1 MTSKI
6 DKLSYFQ
13 IKGALDDK
21 EEKRLIINC
30 SNCSNLEEGRNFT
43 SECIYCVLKILFLN
57 KSSID
62 KTTTV
67 KRRENLI
74 EYNQLSSIL
83 GFFNKISSI
92 KKIWKKIDNIGK
104 IKCKYQ
110 EFNCRIGTLNNFPF
124 STETSP
130 IYEPISVLS
139 YLLDKIK
146 ELKGTEVIN
155 FDCQKCTKKVLT
167 LLENILDLFNK
178 LDIIQ
183 KFKKFSTKDSSA
195 DCIINFYNHTVF
207 ETPLTSIT
215 NKFTK
220 NSIITSRSD
229 LVETYK
235 IGKNKIF
242 QILIFDVINEYEKQ
256 YVVKYSLQSSGEE
269 NFFKNIVKDTK
280 NNLKLLDSDKIIP
293 LEEIISLYQMNA
305 KRYLASKYKLSENEI
320 ESISF
325 VSALYKIKIEKIFPL
340 LVDDHIEEIFL
351 DSPKEKVYIN
361 HQKFGR
367 CRTDI
372 KLDLTDIERLKTFL
386 RLYSGR
392 RLDFSNPSIK
402 IVIKNKYFYCRFA
415 IDVGPVQLYNF
426 ALDIRKLNKNIYT
439 IQDLLKNGTL
449 NPTISAF
456 LYFLILRRVNI
467 TVTGE
472 TDTGKTTLINTLDL
486 LTPKEFRK
494 IYVENI
500 IESLNQSQFQRH
512 QLKYQVDSLEEQ
524 STRQT
529 SKQNQIKNLL
539 HRTPDI
545 IYLGEIL
552 TKEEAEALFHCL
564 AAGLKGFQTI
574 HSNNIDSF
582 LNRIIH
588 HFKIHVSCLSDLGL
602 IILMKKNRQR
612 RIIASIVEMKN
623 NIVEANEF
631 YTILFNFEPHLKNW
645 SVFNSLY
652 ASNLVEQIRKHEDLS
667 QDKFQTL
674 FELYQDVFKTLHQI
688 DKLDLHKLIKLFD
701 QLSFYSLTNVE
712 TLCVFWEN
720 WKNSCSLN
728 S

>member
-13 IKGALDDK
+13 VKHALDDK
-21 EEKRLIINC
+21 EEKTLIINC
-30 SNCSNLEEGRNFT
+30 SICSNLEEGRNFT
-43 SECIYCVLKILFLN
+43 SECIYCILKNLYLN
-57 KSSID
+57 KNSID
-62 KTTTV
+62 KTTSV
-67 KRRENLI
+67 KKCENLI
-74 EYNQLSSIL
+74 KYNQISSIL

-92 KKIWKKIDNIGK
+92 RKIWKKIENIGK
-104 IKCKYQ
+104 IKCRYQ
-110 EFNCRIGTLNNFPF
+110 EFDCRIGTLYNSSF
-124 STETSP
+124 STDTTP
-130 IYEPISVLS
+130 NFEPISILN
-139 YLLDKIK
+139 YILDKIN
-146 ELKGTEVIN
+146 ELKETEVIN
-155 FDCQKCTKKVLT
+155 FDCQKCIKKVLT
-167 LLENILDLFNK
+167 LLENILDVLNK
-178 LDIIQ
+178 LDIIH
-183 KFKKFSTKDSSA
+183 KYKKFSTKNSSA
-195 DCIINFYNHTVF
+195 DSIIDFYNHIVF
-207 ETPLTSIT
+207 EIASTSIT
-215 NKFTK
+215 KKFTE
-220 NSIITSRSD
+220 NSFITSGSD
-229 LVETYK
+229 LIETYG

-242 QILIFDVINEYEKQ
+242 QILIFDVINEYEKN
-256 YVVKYSLQSSGEE
+256 YIVKFSLQSSGEE
-269 NFFKNIVKDTK
+269 DFFKKIVKDAK

-293 LEEIISLYQMNA
+293 LEELISRYRMNA
-305 KRYLASKYKLSENEI
+305 KYYLASKYKLSESEM

-325 VSALYKIKIEKIFPL
+325 ISALHKLKIEKIFPL
-340 LVDDHIEEIFL
+340 LIDDQIEEIFL

-372 KLDLTDIERLKTFL
+372 KLDIKDIERLKTFL

-402 IVIKNKYFYCRFA
+402 VVIKNKYFYCRFA
-415 IDVGPVQLYNF
+415 IDVGPVQLHNF

-472 TDTGKTTLINTLDL
+472 TDTGKTTLINALDL

-500 IESLNQSQFQRH
+500 IESLNQSPYQKH

-524 STRQT
+524 SARQT

-588 HFKIHVSCLSDLGL
+588 HFKIHISCLSDLGL
-602 IILMKKNRQR
+602 LILMKKNRQR
-612 RIIASIVEMKN
+612 RMIASIVEMRN
-623 NIVEANEF
+623 NIVEANKI
-631 YTILFNFEPHLKNW
+631 YNTLFKFEPDLKNW
-645 SVFNSLY
+645 SVFKSLY
-652 ASNLVEQIRKHEDLS
+652 ESNLVEKIRKYEDFS

-674 FELYQDVFKTLHQI
+674 FELYQDVFKTLQHI
-688 DKLDLHKLIKLFD
+688 EKLDIYKLIELFD

>member
-6 DKLSYFQ
+6 DKLSHFHV
-13 IKGALDDK
+13 KDALDDK
-21 EEKRLIINC
+21 EDKTLIINC
-30 SNCSNLEEGRNFT
+30 FDCSNLDEGRNFT
-43 SECIYCVLKILFLN
+43 SECIYCALKNLYLN
-57 KSSID
+57 KNNID
-62 KTTTV
+62 KTTSV

-74 EYNQLSSIL
+74 EYSQISSIL
-83 GFFNKISSI
+83 DFFNKISSL
-92 KKIWKKIDNIGK
+92 KKIWKKIDNIGN
-104 IKCKYQ
+104 IKCKFQ
-110 EFNCRIGTLNNFPF
+110 EFNCRIRTLHNFPF
-124 STETSP
+124 STDTNP
-130 IYEPISVLS
+130 IYEPISIFN
-139 YLLDKIK
+139 YILDKIN
-146 ELKGTEVIN
+146 EIKGTEVIN
-155 FDCQKCTKKVLT
+155 FDCQKCIKKVLT
-167 LLENILDLFNK
+167 ILENILDVFNK
-178 LDIIQ
+178 LDIIH
-183 KFKKFSTKDSSA
+183 KYKKFSIKNNSD
-195 DCIINFYNHTVF
+195 DCIIDFYNYIVF
-207 ETPLTSIT
+207 ETPIASI
-215 NKFTK
+215 NNNFPK
-220 NSIITSRSD
+220 NSFITSCSD
-229 LVETYK
+229 LIETYG

-242 QILIFDVINEYEKQ
+242 QILIFDVINEYEKN
-256 YVVKYSLQSSGEE
+256 YVVKFSFQSSGEE
-269 NFFKNIVKDTK
+269 DFFKKTVEDAK

-293 LEEIISLYQMNA
+293 LEELISLYQMYA
-305 KRYLASKYKLSENEI
+305 KRYLTSKYKLSEHEI

-325 VSALYKIKIEKIFPL
+325 VSALHKLKIEKIFPL
-340 LVDDHIEEIFL
+340 LIDDQIEEIFL

-372 KLDLTDIERLKTFL
+372 KLDIKDIERLKTFL

-402 IVIKNKYFYCRFA
+402 VVIKNKYFYCRFA
-415 IDVGPVQLYNF
+415 IDVGPIQLYNF

-472 TDTGKTTLINTLDL
+472 TDTGKTTLINALDL

-500 IESLNQSQFQRH
+500 IESLNQSQYQKH
-512 QLKYQVDSLEEQ
+512 QLKYRVDSLEDQ
-524 STRQT
+524 STHQA

-564 AAGLKGFQTI
+564 AAGLKGFQTM
-574 HSNNIDSF
+574 HSNNVDSF

-588 HFKIHVSCLSDLGL
+588 HFKINISCLSDLGL
-602 IILMKKNRQR
+602 LILMKKNRKR

-623 NIVEANEF
+623 NIVEANKI
-631 YTILFNFEPHLKNW
+631 YNTLFEFEPHLKNW
-645 SVFNSLY
+645 SSLKSLY
-652 ASNLVEQIRKHEDLS
+652 VSNLVEQIRKNEDIS

-674 FELYQDVFKTLHQI
+674 LELYRDVFKTLQQI
-688 DKLDLHKLIKLFD
+688 EKLDIYKLIELFD
-701 QLSFYSLTNVE
+701 QLSFYSLTNVKA
-712 TLCVFWEN
+712 LCVFWKN

>member
-6 DKLSYFQ
+6 DKLSHFQ
-13 IKGALDDK
+13 VKDALDDK
-21 EEKRLIINC
+21 KEKILIINC

-43 SECIYCVLKILFLN
+43 SECIYCVLKNLYLN
-57 KSSID
+57 KNSID
-62 KTTTV
+62 KTTSV
-67 KRRENLI
+67 KKHENLI
-74 EYNQLSSIL
+74 KYNQLSPIL

-92 KKIWKKIDNIGK
+92 KKIWKKIDNIRK

-110 EFNCRIGTLNNFPF
+110 EFNCRIGTLYNFPF
-124 STETSP
+124 STDTSP
-130 IYEPISVLS
+130 IYEPISIFNS
-139 YLLDKIK
+139 ILDKIN
-146 ELKGTEVIN
+146 ELKVTEVIN
-155 FDCQKCTKKVLT
+155 FDCQKCIKKVLT
-167 LLENILDLFNK
+167 LLENILDVLNK

-183 KFKKFSTKDSSA
+183 KYKQFSTENNSV
-195 DCIINFYNHTVF
+195 INFYNLTIF
-207 ETPLTSIT
+207 ETPIASIT

-220 NSIITSRSD
+220 NSFITSGSD
-229 LVETYK
+229 LIETYS
-235 IGKNKIF
+235 IEKNDIF
-242 QILIFDVINEYEKQ
+242 QILIFDVINEYEKH
-256 YVVKYSLQSSGEE
+256 YVVKFSFQSIGEE
-269 NFFKNIVKDTK
+269 DFFKKIVKDAK

-293 LEEIISLYQMNA
+293 LEELISLYQMNA
-305 KRYLASKYKLSENEI
+305 KHYLASKYKLSKNEI

-325 VSALYKIKIEKIFPL
+325 VSALHKLKIEKIFPL
-340 LVDDHIEEIFL
+340 LIDDQIEEIFL

-367 CRTDI
+367 CRTEI
-372 KLDLTDIERLKTFL
+372 KLDIKDIERLKTLL

-472 TDTGKTTLINTLDL
+472 TDTGKTTLINALDL

-500 IESLNQSQFQRH
+500 IESLNQSQYQRH

-524 STRQT
+524 STHQT

-588 HFKIHVSCLSDLGL
+588 HFKIHISCLSDLGL
-602 IILMKKNRQR
+602 LILMKKNRQR

-623 NIVEANEF
+623 NIVETNKI
-631 YTILFNFEPHLKNW
+631 YNTLFKFDPHLKNW
-645 SVFNSLY
+645 SAFKSLY
-652 ASNLVEQIRKHEDLS
+652 VSNLVEQIRKSEDIS

-674 FELYQDVFKTLHQI
+674 FELYQDVFKTLQQI
-688 DKLDLHKLIKLFD
+688 DKLDIYKLIELFD
-701 QLSFYSLTNVE
+701 QLSFYSLTNVK

>member
-6 DKLSYFQ
+6 DKLSHFQ
-13 IKGALDDK
+13 VKDALDDK
-21 EEKRLIINC
+21 KEKILIINC

-43 SECIYCVLKILFLN
+43 SECIYCVLKNLYLN
-57 KSSID
+57 KNSID
-62 KTTTV
+62 KTTSV
-67 KRRENLI
+67 KKHENLI
-74 EYNQLSSIL
+74 KYNQLSPIL

-92 KKIWKKIDNIGK
+92 KKIWKKIDNIRK

-110 EFNCRIGTLNNFPF
+110 EFNCRIGTLYNFPF
-124 STETSP
+124 STDTSP
-130 IYEPISVLS
+130 IYEPISIFNS
-139 YLLDKIK
+139 ILDKIN
-146 ELKGTEVIN
+146 ELKVTEVIN
-155 FDCQKCTKKVLT
+155 FDCQKCIKKVLT
-167 LLENILDLFNK
+167 LLENILDVLNK

-183 KFKKFSTKDSSA
+183 KYKQFSTENNSV
-195 DCIINFYNHTVF
+195 INFYNLTIF
-207 ETPLTSIT
+207 ETPIASIT

-220 NSIITSRSD
+220 NSFITSGSD
-229 LVETYK
+229 LIETYS
-235 IGKNKIF
+235 IEKNDIF
-242 QILIFDVINEYEKQ
+242 QILIFDVINEYEKH
-256 YVVKYSLQSSGEE
+256 YVVKFSFQSIGEE
-269 NFFKNIVKDTK
+269 DFFKKIVKDAK

-293 LEEIISLYQMNA
+293 LEELISLYQMNA
-305 KRYLASKYKLSENEI
+305 KHYLASKYKLSENEI

-325 VSALYKIKIEKIFPL
+325 VSALHKLKIEKIFPL
-340 LVDDHIEEIFL
+340 LIDDQIEEIFL

-372 KLDLTDIERLKTFL
+372 KLDLNDIERLKTFL

-472 TDTGKTTLINTLDL
+472 TDTGKTTLINALDL

-500 IESLNQSQFQRH
+500 IESLNQSQYQRH

-524 STRQT
+524 STHQT

-588 HFKIHVSCLSDLGL
+588 HFKIHISCLSDLGL
-602 IILMKKNRQR
+602 LILMKKNRQR

-623 NIVEANEF
+623 NIVETNKI
-631 YTILFNFEPHLKNW
+631 YNTLFKFDPHLKNW
-645 SVFNSLY
+645 SAFKSLY
-652 ASNLVEQIRKHEDLS
+652 VSNLVEQIRKSEDIS

-674 FELYQDVFKTLHQI
+674 FELYQDVFKTLQQI
-688 DKLDLHKLIKLFD
+688 DKLDIYKLIELFD
-701 QLSFYSLTNVE
+701 QLSFYSLTNVK

>member
-13 IKGALDDK
+13 VNDALDDK
-21 EEKRLIINC
+21 KEKILIINC
-30 SNCSNLEEGRNFT
+30 SICSSLEDGRNF
-43 SECIYCVLKILFLN
+43 SRECIYCVLKNLYLN
-57 KSSID
+57 KNRID
-62 KTTTV
+62 KTTSV
-67 KRRENLI
+67 KGHDHQI
-74 EYNQLSSIL
+74 EYDQFSSIL
-83 GFFNKISSI
+83 DFFNKINSI

-104 IKCKYQ
+104 VKCKYQ
-110 EFNCRIGTLNNFPF
+110 EFNCRIGSLYNFPF
-124 STETSP
+124 STDNSP
-130 IYEPISVLS
+130 IYEPILIFNSI
-139 YLLDKIK
+139 LDKMN
-146 ELKGTEVIN
+146 ELKGIEVISY
-155 FDCQKCTKKVLT
+155 DCQKCIRKVLS
-167 LLENILDLFNK
+167 LLESILDVFNK

-183 KFKKFSTKDSSA
+183 KYKKFSTKNNGTN
-195 DCIINFYNHTVF
+195 CIIDFYNHIVF
-207 ETPLTSIT
+207 GTPIASIT
-215 NKFTK
+215 KNFTN
-220 NSIITSRSD
+220 NSFIKSRSD
-229 LVETYK
+229 LIETYS
-235 IGKNKIF
+235 IEKNEIF
-242 QILIFDVINEYEKQ
+242 QILIFDVINEYEKH
-256 YVVKYSLQSSGEE
+256 YVVKFSFQSSGEE
-269 NFFKNIVKDTK
+269 DFFKKIVRDAKS
-280 NNLKLLDSDKIIP
+280 NLKLLDSDKIIS
-293 LEEIISLYQMNA
+293 LEELISFYQINA
-305 KRYLASKYKLSENEI
+305 KHYLAPKYKLSKNEI

-325 VSALYKIKIEKIFPL
+325 VSALHKLKIEKIFPL
-340 LVDDHIEEIFL
+340 LIDDQIEEIFL
-351 DSPKEKVYIN
+351 DSPTDKIYIN
-361 HQKFGR
+361 HQKYGR

-372 KLDLTDIERLKTFL
+372 KLDIKDIERLKTFL

-415 IDVGPVQLYNF
+415 IDVGPVQLYDF

-456 LYFLILRRVNI
+456 LYFLLLRRVNI

-472 TDTGKTTLINTLDL
+472 TDTGKTTLINALDL

-500 IESLNQSQFQRH
+500 IESLNQSMYQKH

-588 HFKIHVSCLSDLGL
+588 HFKIDISCLSDLGL
-602 IILMKKNRQR
+602 LILMKKNRKR

-623 NIVEANEF
+623 KIDKANKI
-631 YTILFNFEPHLKNW
+631 YNTLFKFDPHLKNW
-645 SVFNSLY
+645 SAFKSLY
-652 ASNLVEQIRKHEDLS
+652 ASNLVEQIRKYEDLS

-674 FELYQDVFKTLHQI
+674 FELYQDVFKTLYQI
-688 DKLDLHKLIKLFD
+688 NKLDNYKLVELFD
-701 QLSFYSLTNVE
+701 RLSFYSLTNVK

>member
-1 MTSKI
+1 MTLKR
-6 DKLSYFQ
+6 DKLNHLQ
-13 IKGALDDK
+13 IKDALDGKK
-21 EEKRLIINC
+21 EKKLIVNC
-30 SNCSNLEEGRNFT
+30 SNCSYLEESRNFT
-43 SECIYCVLKILFLN
+43 SECIYCVLKILYLN
-57 KSSID
+57 KNSID
-62 KTTTV
+62 KTTSV
-67 KRRENLI
+67 IRRENLI
-74 EYNQLSSIL
+74 EYNQFSSIL
-83 GFFNKISSI
+83 DFFNKISSI
-92 KKIWKKIDNIGK
+92 KRIWKKIDNIGK

-110 EFNCRIGTLNNFPF
+110 EFNCSIGSLYNFPF
-124 STETSP
+124 STETRP
-130 IYEPISVLS
+130 IYEPVSVLS
-139 YLLDKIK
+139 YLLDKINK
-146 ELKGTEVIN
+146 LKRTEVIN
-155 FDCQKCTKKVLT
+155 FDCQKCIRDVLI
-167 LLENILDLFNK
+167 LLENILDIFNK
-178 LDIIQ
+178 LDIIH
-183 KFKKFSTKDSSA
+183 KFKKFSTEDSSA
-195 DCIINFYNHTVF
+195 DCTINFYNQIVF

-220 NSIITSRSD
+220 NFSITSGSD
-229 LVETYK
+229 LIETYK
-235 IGKNKIF
+235 IGENRIF
-242 QILIFDVINEYEKQ
+242 QILIFDVINEYEKH
-256 YVVKYSLQSSGEE
+256 YVVKFSLQSSGEE

-293 LEEIISLYQMNA
+293 LEEIISLYQKNA
-305 KRYLASKYKLSENEI
+305 KHYLNSKYKLSENEI
-320 ESISF
+320 DSISF
-325 VSALYKIKIEKIFPL
+325 VSALHKLKLEKIFPL
-340 LVDDHIEEIFL
+340 LIDDHIEEIFL
-351 DSPKEKVYIN
+351 DSPKEKIYIN

-372 KLDLTDIERLKTFL
+372 KLDNNDIERLKTFL

-456 LYFLILRRVNI
+456 LYFLLLRRVNI

-472 TDTGKTTLINTLDL
+472 TDTGKTTLINALDL

-500 IESLNQSQFQRH
+500 IESLNQTQFQRH

-524 STRQT
+524 SIRQT

-574 HSNNIDSF
+574 HSNTIDSF

-602 IILMKKNRQR
+602 LILMKKNRQR

-623 NIVEANEF
+623 KIVKTNEF
-631 YTILFNFEPHLKNW
+631 YTTLFKFEPHLKNW
-645 SVFNSLY
+645 SVLKSLY
-652 ASNLVEQIRKHEDLS
+652 SSNLIEQIRKHEELS
-667 QDKFQTL
+667 QDKFQIL
-674 FELYQDVFKTLHQI
+674 FELYHDVFKTLLQI
-688 DKLDLHKLIKLFD
+688 DKLDLYKLIKLFD
-701 QLSFYSLTNVE
+701 QLSYYSLTNVE

-728 S
+728 L

>member
-6 DKLSYFQ
+6 DKLSHFQ
-13 IKGALDDK
+13 VKDALDNK
-21 EEKRLIINC
+21 EEKILIINC
-30 SNCSNLEEGRNFT
+30 SVCSNLEEGKNFT
-43 SECIYCVLKILFLN
+43 SECIYCVLKNLYLN
-57 KSSID
+57 KNNID
-62 KTTTV
+62 KTTSV

-74 EYNQLSSIL
+74 DYNKLLPIL
-83 GFFNKISSI
+83 GFFNKIGSI
-92 KKIWKKIDNIGK
+92 KKIWKKIDTIGR

-110 EFNCRIGTLNNFPF
+110 EFNCRIGTLYLF
-124 STETSP
+124 STDTSP
-130 IYEPISVLS
+130 IYEPISIFTS
-139 YLLDKIK
+139 ILDKIN
-146 ELKGTEVIN
+146 ELKGIEVIN
-155 FDCQKCTKKVLT
+155 FDCQKCIRNVLT
-167 LLENILDLFNK
+167 LLENILDILNK

-183 KFKKFSTKDSSA
+183 KYKQFSTKNNRA
-195 DCIINFYNHTVF
+195 DCIIDFYNYTIF
-207 ETPLTSIT
+207 ETPIASIIT
-215 NKFTK
+215 KFTK
-220 NSIITSRSD
+220 DPFITSESD
-229 LVETYK
+229 IIETYS
-235 IGKNKIF
+235 IEKNEIF
-242 QILIFDVINEYEKQ
+242 QILIFNIINEYEKH
-256 YVVKYSLQSSGEE
+256 YVVKFSFQSSGEE
-269 NFFKNIVKDTK
+269 DLFKKIVKDAK
-280 NNLKLLDSDKIIP
+280 NNLKLLDSDNIIP
-293 LEEIISLYQMNA
+293 IEELISLYQMNA
-305 KRYLASKYKLSENEI
+305 KRYLISKYKLSENEI

-325 VSALYKIKIEKIFPL
+325 VSALHKLKIEKIFPL
-340 LVDDHIEEIFL
+340 LIDDQIEEIFL

-500 IESLNQSQFQRH
+500 IESLNQSPFQRH
-512 QLKYQVDSLEEQ
+512 QLKYQVDSFEEQ

-588 HFKIHVSCLSDLGL
+588 HFKIHFSCLSDLGL

-612 RIIASIVEMKN
+612 RIIASIVEMKKD
-623 NIVEANEF
+623 IVEANEF
-631 YTILFNFEPHLKNW
+631 YTTLFNFEPHLKNW
-645 SVFNSLY
+645 SVFDSLY
-652 ASNLVEQIRKHEDLS
+652 ASNLVEQIRKSEDLS
-667 QDKFQTL
+667 QDKFQAL
-674 FELYQDVFKTLHQI
+674 FELYQDVFKTLSQI
-688 DKLDLHKLIKLFD
+688 DKLEIHKLIKLFD

-728 S
+728 L

>member
-6 DKLSYFQ
+6 DKLSHFQ
-13 IKGALDDK
+13 VKDVLDDK
-21 EEKRLIINC
+21 EEKILIINC
-30 SNCSNLEEGRNFT
+30 SICSNLEEGRNFT
-43 SECIYCVLKILFLN
+43 SECIYCVLKNLYLN
-57 KSSID
+57 KNNID
-62 KTTTV
+62 KTTSV

-92 KKIWKKIDNIGK
+92 KKIWKKIDNIRK

-110 EFNCRIGTLNNFPF
+110 EFNCRIGTLYNFPF
-124 STETSP
+124 STDTSP
-130 IYEPISVLS
+130 ICEPISIFNS
-139 YLLDKIK
+139 ILDIIN
-146 ELKGTEVIN
+146 ELKVTEVIN
-155 FDCQKCTKKVLT
+155 FDCQKCIKKVLT
-167 LLENILDLFNK
+167 LLENILDVLNK

-183 KFKKFSTKDSSA
+183 KYKQFSTKNNSV
-195 DCIINFYNHTVF
+195 INFYNHTVF
-207 ETPLTSIT
+207 ETPIASIT

-220 NSIITSRSD
+220 NSFIPSGSD
-229 LVETYK
+229 LIETYS
-235 IGKNKIF
+235 IEKNDIF
-242 QILIFDVINEYEKQ
+242 QILIFDVINEYEKH
-256 YVVKYSLQSSGEE
+256 YVVKFSFQSFGEE
-269 NFFKNIVKDTK
+269 DFFKKIVKDAK

-293 LEEIISLYQMNA
+293 LEELISLYRMNA

-325 VSALYKIKIEKIFPL
+325 VSALHKLKIEKIFPL
-340 LVDDHIEEIFL
+340 LIDDQIEEIFL

-372 KLDLTDIERLKTFL
+372 KLDIKDIERLKTFL

-392 RLDFSNPSIK
+392 RLDFSNPSIQ

-449 NPTISAF
+449 NHTISAF

-467 TVTGE
+467 TITGE
-472 TDTGKTTLINTLDL
+472 TDTGKTTLINALDL
-486 LTPKEFRK
+486 LAPKEFRK
-494 IYVENI
+494 IYVENV
-500 IESLNQSQFQRH
+500 IESLNQSEYQRH
-512 QLKYQVDSLEEQ
+512 QLKYQVDSLEDQ
-524 STRQT
+524 LTNQA
-529 SKQNQIKNLL
+529 SKQNQIKYLL

-602 IILMKKNRQR
+602 LILMKKNRQR
-612 RIIASIVEMKN
+612 RMITSIVEMKKKK
-623 NIVEANEF
+623 VEANKI
-631 YTILFNFEPHLKNW
+631 YNTLFKFEPNLKDW
-645 SVFNSLY
+645 SASKTLY
-652 ASNLVEQIRKHEDLS
+652 ESNLVKQIRKYEDIS
-667 QDKFQTL
+667 QDKFHFL
-674 FELYQDVFKTLHQI
+674 FELYQDVFKTLRQI
-688 DKLDLHKLIKLFD
+688 EKLEIFNLIELFD
-701 QLSFYSLTNVE
+701 RLSFYSLTNVE
-712 TLCVFWEN
+712 MLPVFWEN

>member
-6 DKLSYFQ
+6 DKLSHFQ
-13 IKGALDDK
+13 VKDALDDK
-21 EEKRLIINC
+21 EDKTLIINC
-30 SNCSNLEEGRNFT
+30 SICSNLEVGRNFT
-43 SECIYCVLKILFLN
+43 SECIYCVLKNLHLN
-57 KSSID
+57 KNFID
-62 KTTTV
+62 QTTSV

-74 EYNQLSSIL
+74 KYNQLLSIL

-92 KKIWKKIDNIGK
+92 KKIWKKIDNIRK

-110 EFNCRIGTLNNFPF
+110 EFNCRIGTLYNFPF
-124 STETSP
+124 STDSSP
-130 IYEPISVLS
+130 IYEPISIFNS
-139 YLLDKIK
+139 IHDKIN
-146 ELKGTEVIN
+146 ELKVTEVIN
-155 FDCQKCTKKVLT
+155 FDCQKCIKKVLS
-167 LLENILDLFNK
+167 LLENILDVLNK

-183 KFKKFSTKDSSA
+183 KYKQFSTKNNSV
-195 DCIINFYNHTVF
+195 INFYNHIIF
-207 ETPLTSIT
+207 ETPITSIT
-215 NKFTK
+215 NEFTN
-220 NSIITSRSD
+220 NSFITSGSD
-229 LVETYK
+229 LIETYS
-235 IGKNKIF
+235 IEKNEIF
-242 QILIFDVINEYEKQ
+242 QILIFDVINEYEKH
-256 YVVKYSLQSSGEE
+256 YVVKFSFQSSGEE
-269 NFFKNIVKDTK
+269 DFFKKIVKDAK

-293 LEEIISLYQMNA
+293 LEELISLYRMNA

-325 VSALYKIKIEKIFPL
+325 VSALHKLKIEKIFPL
-340 LVDDHIEEIFL
+340 LIDDQIEEIFL
-351 DSPKEKVYIN
+351 DSPKEKIYIN

-372 KLDLTDIERLKTFL
+372 KLDIKDIERLKTFL

-472 TDTGKTTLINTLDL
+472 TDTGKTTLINALDL

-500 IESLNQSQFQRH
+500 IESLNQSQYQRH

-524 STRQT
+524 ATHQT
-529 SKQNQIKNLL
+529 SKQKQIKNLL

-588 HFKIHVSCLSDLGL
+588 HFKIHISCLSDLGL
-602 IILMKKNRQR
+602 LILMKKNRQG

-623 NIVEANEF
+623 NIVETNKI
-631 YTILFNFEPHLKNW
+631 YNTLFKFDPHLKNW
-645 SVFNSLY
+645 SAFKSLY
-652 ASNLVEQIRKHEDLS
+652 VSNLVEQIRKSEDIS
-667 QDKFQTL
+667 QDKFQSL
-674 FELYQDVFKTLHQI
+674 FELYQDVFKTLQQI
-688 DKLDLHKLIKLFD
+688 DKLNIYKLIELFD
-701 QLSFYSLTNVE
+701 QLSFYSLTNVK

>member
-1 MTSKI
+1 MTLKR
-6 DKLSYFQ
+6 DKLNHLQ
-13 IKGALDDK
+13 IKDALDGKK
-21 EEKRLIINC
+21 EKKLIVNC
-30 SNCSNLEEGRNFT
+30 SNCSYLEESRNFT
-43 SECIYCVLKILFLN
+43 SECIYCVLKILYLN
-57 KSSID
+57 KNSID
-62 KTTTV
+62 KTTSV
-67 KRRENLI
+67 IRRENLI
-74 EYNQLSSIL
+74 EYNQFSSIL
-83 GFFNKISSI
+83 DFFNKISSI
-92 KKIWKKIDNIGK
+92 KRIWKKIDNIGK

-110 EFNCRIGTLNNFPF
+110 EFNCSIGSLYNFPF
-124 STETSP
+124 STETRP
-130 IYEPISVLS
+130 IYEPVSVLS
-139 YLLDKIK
+139 YLLDKINK
-146 ELKGTEVIN
+146 LKRTEVIN
-155 FDCQKCTKKVLT
+155 FDCQKCIRDVLI
-167 LLENILDLFNK
+167 LLENILDIFNK
-178 LDIIQ
+178 LDIIH
-183 KFKKFSTKDSSA
+183 KFKKFSTEDSSA
-195 DCIINFYNHTVF
+195 DCTINFYNQIVF

-220 NSIITSRSD
+220 NFSITSGSD
-229 LVETYK
+229 LIETYK
-235 IGKNKIF
+235 IGENRIF
-242 QILIFDVINEYEKQ
+242 QILIFDVINEYEKH
-256 YVVKYSLQSSGEE
+256 YVVKFSLQSSGEE

-293 LEEIISLYQMNA
+293 LEEIISLYQKNA
-305 KRYLASKYKLSENEI
+305 KHYLNSKYKLSENEI
-320 ESISF
+320 DSISF
-325 VSALYKIKIEKIFPL
+325 VSALHKLKLEKIFPL
-340 LVDDHIEEIFL
+340 LIDDHIEEIFL
-351 DSPKEKVYIN
+351 DSPKEKIYIN

-372 KLDLTDIERLKTFL
+372 KLDNNDIERLKTFL

-456 LYFLILRRVNI
+456 LYFLLLRRVNI

-472 TDTGKTTLINTLDL
+472 TDTGKTTLINALDL

-500 IESLNQSQFQRH
+500 IESLNQTQFQRH

-524 STRQT
+524 SIRQT

-574 HSNNIDSF
+574 HSNTIDSF

-602 IILMKKNRQR
+602 LILMKKNRQR

-623 NIVEANEF
+623 KIVKTNEF
-631 YTILFNFEPHLKNW
+631 YTTLFKFEPHLKNW
-645 SVFNSLY
+645 SVLKSLY
-652 ASNLVEQIRKHEDLS
+652 SSNLIEQIRKHEELS
-667 QDKFQTL
+667 QDKFQIL
-674 FELYQDVFKTLHQI
+674 FELYHDVFKTLLQI
-688 DKLDLHKLIKLFD
+688 DKLELYKLIKLFD
-701 QLSFYSLTNVE
+701 QLSYYSLTNVE

-728 S
+728 L

>member
-6 DKLSYFQ
+6 DKLSHFHV
-13 IKGALDDK
+13 KDALDDK
-21 EEKRLIINC
+21 EEKTLVIDCFI
-30 SNCSNLEEGRNFT
+30 CSNLDEGRNFT
-43 SECIYCVLKILFLN
+43 SECIYCLLKNIYLN
-57 KSSID
+57 KNSLD
-62 KTTTV
+62 KTTSV

-74 EYNQLSSIL
+74 DYSQISSIL
-83 GFFNKISSI
+83 DFFNKISSL

-110 EFNCRIGTLNNFPF
+110 EFNCRIRTLYNFPF
-124 STETSP
+124 STDTSP
-130 IYEPISVLS
+130 IYEPISIFN
-139 YLLDKIK
+139 YILDKIN
-146 ELKGTEVIN
+146 EIKGTEVIN
-155 FDCQKCTKKVLT
+155 FDCQKCIKKVLT
-167 LLENILDLFNK
+167 ILENILDVLNK

-183 KFKKFSTKDSSA
+183 KYKKFSIKNSSD
-195 DCIINFYNHTVF
+195 DCIIDFYNYIVF
-207 ETPLTSIT
+207 DTPIASI
-215 NKFTK
+215 NNNFTK
-220 NSIITSRSD
+220 NSFIKSCSD
-229 LVETYK
+229 LIETYS

-242 QILIFDVINEYEKQ
+242 QILIFDVINEYEKN
-256 YVVKYSLQSSGEE
+256 YVVKFSFQSPGEE
-269 NFFKNIVKDTK
+269 DIFKKTVEDAK

-293 LEEIISLYQMNA
+293 LEELISLYQMYA
-305 KRYLASKYKLSENEI
+305 KRYLTSKYKLSDHEI
-320 ESISF
+320 GSISF
-325 VSALYKIKIEKIFPL
+325 VSALHKLKIEKIFPL
-340 LVDDHIEEIFL
+340 LIDDQIEEIFL

-367 CRTDI
+367 CRTEI
-372 KLDLTDIERLKTFL
+372 KLDIKDIERLKTFL

-392 RLDFSNPSIK
+392 RLDFSNPTIK
-402 IVIKNKYFYCRFA
+402 VVIKNKYFNCRFA
-415 IDVGPVQLYNF
+415 IDVAPIQIYNF

-449 NPTISAF
+449 NPSISAF
-456 LYFLILRRVNI
+456 LYFLILRKVNI

-472 TDTGKTTLINTLDL
+472 TDTGKTTLINALDL

-500 IESLNQSQFQRH
+500 IESLNQSQYQKH
-512 QLKYQVDSLEEQ
+512 QLKYRVDSLEEQ
-524 STRQT
+524 STHQA

-574 HSNNIDSF
+574 HSNNVDSF

-588 HFKIHVSCLSDLGL
+588 HFKINISCLSDLGL
-602 IILMKKNRQR
+602 LILMKKNRKG

-623 NIVEANEF
+623 NIVEANKI
-631 YTILFNFEPHLKNW
+631 YNILFEFEPRLKNW
-645 SVFNSLY
+645 SSFKSLY
-652 ASNLVEQIRKHEDLS
+652 VSNLVTQIRKNEDLS

-674 FELYQDVFKTLHQI
+674 FELYQDVFETLHQI
-688 DKLDLHKLIKLFD
+688 EKLDIYKLIELFD
-701 QLSFYSLTNVE
+701 QLSFYSLTNVKA
-712 TLCVFWEN
+712 LCVFWEN

>member
-6 DKLSYFQ
+6 DKLTHFQ
-13 IKGALDDK
+13 VKNALDDK
-21 EEKRLIINC
+21 EEKTLIINC
-30 SNCSNLEEGRNFT
+30 SVCSNLEEGRNFT
-43 SECIYCVLKILFLN
+43 SECISCLFKNLYLN
-57 KSSID
+57 KNSID
-62 KTTTV
+62 KTTSV

-74 EYNQLSSIL
+74 KYSQLSYIL
-83 GFFNKISSI
+83 SFFTKISFI
-92 KKIWKKIDNIGK
+92 KKNWKKIDNIGK

-110 EFNCRIGTLNNFPF
+110 EFNCRIGTLYNFPF
-124 STETSP
+124 STDTSP
-130 IYEPISVLS
+130 IYEPISLFN
-139 YLLDKIK
+139 YILDKIN
-146 ELKGTEVIN
+146 ELKGPEIIN
-155 FDCQKCTKKVLT
+155 FDCQKCIRKVLT
-167 LLENILDLFNK
+167 LLENILDVLNK

-183 KFKKFSTKDSSA
+183 KYKKFSTKNNSVN
-195 DCIINFYNHTVF
+195 CIIDFYNYIVF
-207 ETPLTSIT
+207 ETPIVSI
-215 NKFTK
+215 NNEFTK
-220 NSIITSRSD
+220 NSFITSGSD
-229 LVETYK
+229 LNETYN

-242 QILIFDVINEYEKQ
+242 QILIFDVINEYEKH
-256 YVVKYSLQSSGEE
+256 YVVKFSFQSSGEE
-269 NFFKNIVKDTK
+269 DFFKKIVKDAK

-293 LEEIISLYQMNA
+293 LEELISLYRMNA

-325 VSALYKIKIEKIFPL
+325 VSALHKLKIEKIFPL
-340 LVDDHIEEIFL
+340 LIDDQIEEIFL
-351 DSPKEKVYIN
+351 DSPKENVYIN

-372 KLDLTDIERLKTFL
+372 KLDIKDIERLKTFL

-402 IVIKNKYFYCRFA
+402 VVIKNKYFYCRFA

-449 NPTISAF
+449 NPTIAAF
-456 LYFLILRRVNI
+456 LYFLILRRINI

-472 TDTGKTTLINTLDL
+472 TDTGKTTLINALDL

-500 IESLNQSQFQRH
+500 IESLNQLQYQKH

-524 STRQT
+524 STHQT

-588 HFKIHVSCLSDLGL
+588 HFKIHISCLSDLGL
-602 IILMKKNRQR
+602 LILMKKNRQR

-623 NIVEANEF
+623 NIVEANKI
-631 YTILFNFEPHLKNW
+631 YNTLFKFEPHLKNW
-645 SVFNSLY
+645 SAFESLY
-652 ASNLVEQIRKHEDLS
+652 LSNLVEQIRKYEDLS

-674 FELYQDVFKTLHQI
+674 FKLYQDVFKTLYQI
-688 DKLDLHKLIKLFD
+688 RNLDIYKLIELFD
-701 QLSFYSLTNVE
+701 QLSFYSLTDVE

>member
-6 DKLSYFQ
+6 ENLTHFQ
-13 IKGALDDK
+13 VKNILDDK
-21 EEKRLIINC
+21 EEKTLIINC
-30 SNCSNLEEGRNFT
+30 SICSNLEEGRNFT
-43 SECIYCVLKILFLN
+43 SECIYCVLNNLYLN
-57 KSSID
+57 KNRID
-62 KTTTV
+62 KTTSV

-74 EYNQLSSIL
+74 EYSQLSYIL
-83 GFFNKISSI
+83 SFFNKISSI
-92 KKIWKKIDNIGK
+92 KKNWKKIDNIGK

-110 EFNCRIGTLNNFPF
+110 EFNCRIRTLYNFPF
-124 STETSP
+124 STDTSP
-130 IYEPISVLS
+130 IYEPISIFN
-139 YLLDKIK
+139 YIIDKIN
-146 ELKGTEVIN
+146 ELKGPEVIN
-155 FDCQKCTKKVLT
+155 FDCQKCIKKVLT
-167 LLENILDLFNK
+167 LLENILDVLDK

-183 KFKKFSTKDSSA
+183 KYKKFSTKNKSA
-195 DCIINFYNHTVF
+195 DCIIDFYNYIVF
-207 ETPLTSIT
+207 ETPIASIN

-220 NSIITSRSD
+220 NSFITSGSD
-229 LVETYK
+229 LNETYS

-242 QILIFDVINEYEKQ
+242 QILIFDVINEYEKH
-256 YVVKYSLQSSGEE
+256 YVVKFSFQSSGEE
-269 NFFKNIVKDTK
+269 DFFKKIVKDAK

-293 LEEIISLYQMNA
+293 LEELISLYRMNA

-325 VSALYKIKIEKIFPL
+325 VSALHKLKIEKIFPL
-340 LVDDHIEEIFL
+340 LIDDQIEEIFL

-372 KLDLTDIERLKTFL
+372 KLDIKDIERLKTFL

-402 IVIKNKYFYCRFA
+402 VVIKNKYFYCRFA

-449 NPTISAF
+449 NPTIAAF

-472 TDTGKTTLINTLDL
+472 TDTGKTTLINALDL

-500 IESLNQSQFQRH
+500 IESLNQSQYQKH

-524 STRQT
+524 STHQT

-588 HFKIHVSCLSDLGL
+588 HFKIHISCLSDLGL

-623 NIVEANEF
+623 NIVEANKI
-631 YTILFNFEPHLKNW
+631 YNTLFKFEPHLKNW
-645 SVFNSLY
+645 SAFESLY
-652 ASNLVEQIRKHEDLS
+652 LSNLVEQIRKYENLS

-688 DKLDLHKLIKLFD
+688 NKVDIYKLIELFD
-701 QLSFYSLTNVE
+701 QLSFYSLTDVE

>member
-1 MTSKI
+1 MTLKR
-6 DKLSYFQ
+6 DKLNHLQ
-13 IKGALDDK
+13 IKDALDGKK
-21 EEKRLIINC
+21 EKKLIVNC
-30 SNCSNLEEGRNFT
+30 SNCSYLEESRNFT
-43 SECIYCVLKILFLN
+43 SECIYCVLKILYLN
-57 KSSID
+57 KNSID
-62 KTTTV
+62 KTTSV
-67 KRRENLI
+67 IRRENLI
-74 EYNQLSSIL
+74 EYNQFSSIL
-83 GFFNKISSI
+83 DFFNKISSI
-92 KKIWKKIDNIGK
+92 KRIWKKIDNIGK

-110 EFNCRIGTLNNFPF
+110 EFNCSIGSLYNFPF
-124 STETSP
+124 STETRP
-130 IYEPISVLS
+130 IYEPVSVLS
-139 YLLDKIK
+139 YLLDKINK
-146 ELKGTEVIN
+146 LKRTEVIN
-155 FDCQKCTKKVLT
+155 FDCQKCIRDVLI
-167 LLENILDLFNK
+167 LLENILDIFNK
-178 LDIIQ
+178 LDIIH
-183 KFKKFSTKDSSA
+183 KFKKFSTEDSSA
-195 DCIINFYNHTVF
+195 DCTINFYNQIVF

-220 NSIITSRSD
+220 NFSITSGSD
-229 LVETYK
+229 LIETYK
-235 IGKNKIF
+235 IGENRIF
-242 QILIFDVINEYEKQ
+242 QILIFDVINEYEKH
-256 YVVKYSLQSSGEE
+256 YVVKFSLQSSGEE

-293 LEEIISLYQMNA
+293 LEEIISLYQKNA
-305 KRYLASKYKLSENEI
+305 KHYLNSKYKLSENEI
-320 ESISF
+320 DSISF
-325 VSALYKIKIEKIFPL
+325 VSALHKLKLEKIFPL
-340 LVDDHIEEIFL
+340 LIDDHIEEIFL
-351 DSPKEKVYIN
+351 DSPKEKIYIN

-372 KLDLTDIERLKTFL
+372 KLDNNDIERLKTFL

-456 LYFLILRRVNI
+456 LYFLLLRRVNI

-472 TDTGKTTLINTLDL
+472 TDTGKTTLINALDL

-500 IESLNQSQFQRH
+500 IESLNQTQFQRH

-524 STRQT
+524 SIRQT

-574 HSNNIDSF
+574 HSNTIDSF

-602 IILMKKNRQR
+602 LILMKKNRQR

-623 NIVEANEF
+623 KIVKTNEF
-631 YTILFNFEPHLKNW
+631 YTTLFKFEPHLKNW
-645 SVFNSLY
+645 SVLKSLY
-652 ASNLVEQIRKHEDLS
+652 ASNLIEQIRKNEELS
-667 QDKFQTL
+667 QDKFQIL
-674 FELYQDVFKTLHQI
+674 FELYHDVFKTLLQI
-688 DKLDLHKLIKLFD
+688 DKLELYKLIKLFD
-701 QLSFYSLTNVE
+701 QLSYYSLTNVE

-728 S
+728 L

>member
-6 DKLSYFQ
+6 DKLSHFQ
-13 IKGALDDK
+13 VKDALDNK
-21 EEKRLIINC
+21 EEKVLIINC
-30 SNCSNLEEGRNFT
+30 SVCSNLVEGKNFT
-43 SECIYCVLKILFLN
+43 SECIYCVLKNLYLN
-57 KSSID
+57 KNNID
-62 KTTTV
+62 KATSI

-74 EYNQLSSIL
+74 DYNKLLPIL
-83 GFFNKISSI
+83 GFFNKIGSI
-92 KKIWKKIDNIGK
+92 KKIWKKIDTIGR

-110 EFNCRIGTLNNFPF
+110 EFNCRIGTLYLF
-124 STETSP
+124 STDTSP
-130 IYEPISVLS
+130 IYEPISIFTS
-139 YLLDKIK
+139 ILDKIN
-146 ELKGTEVIN
+146 ELKGIEVIN
-155 FDCQKCTKKVLT
+155 FDCQKCIRNVLT
-167 LLENILDLFNK
+167 LLENILDILNK

-183 KFKKFSTKDSSA
+183 KYKQFSTKNNRA
-195 DCIINFYNHTVF
+195 DCIIDFYNYTIF
-207 ETPLTSIT
+207 ETPIA
-215 NKFTK
+215 
-220 NSIITSRSD
+220 SIITKFAKDPFITSESD
-229 LVETYK
+229 IIETYS
-235 IGKNKIF
+235 IEKNEIF
-242 QILIFDVINEYEKQ
+242 QILIFNIINEYEKH
-256 YVVKYSLQSSGEE
+256 YVVKFSFQSSGEE
-269 NFFKNIVKDTK
+269 DIFKKIVKDAK
-280 NNLKLLDSDKIIP
+280 NNLKLLDSDNIIP
-293 LEEIISLYQMNA
+293 IDELISLYQINA
-305 KRYLASKYKLSENEI
+305 KRYLISKYKLSENEI

-325 VSALYKIKIEKIFPL
+325 VSALHKLKIEKIFPL
-340 LVDDHIEEIFL
+340 LIDDQIEEIFL

-372 KLDLTDIERLKTFL
+372 TLDVKDIERLKTFL

-392 RLDFSNPSIK
+392 RLDFSNPTIK

-472 TDTGKTTLINTLDL
+472 TDTGKTTLINALDL

-524 STRQT
+524 STNQT

-539 HRTPDI
+539 HRSPDI

-588 HFKIHVSCLSDLGL
+588 HFKIHFSCLSDLGL

-612 RIIASIVEMKN
+612 RVIASIVEMKN
-623 NIVEANEF
+623 KIVEANEF
-631 YTILFNFEPHLKNW
+631 YTTLFNFEPHLKNW
-645 SVFNSLY
+645 SVFDSLY

-667 QDKFQTL
+667 QDKFLTL
-674 FELYQDVFKTLHQI
+674 FELYQDVFKTLYQI
-688 DKLDLHKLIKLFD
+688 DKLDIHKLIKLFD

>member
-6 DKLSYFQ
+6 DKLSHFQ
-13 IKGALDDK
+13 VKDALDDK
-21 EEKRLIINC
+21 KEKILIINC

-43 SECIYCVLKILFLN
+43 SECIYCVLKNLYLN
-57 KSSID
+57 KNSID
-62 KTTTV
+62 KTTSV
-67 KRRENLI
+67 KKHENLI
-74 EYNQLSSIL
+74 KYNQLSPIL

-92 KKIWKKIDNIGK
+92 KKIWKKIDNIRK

-110 EFNCRIGTLNNFPF
+110 EFNCRIGTLYNFPF
-124 STETSP
+124 STDTSP
-130 IYEPISVLS
+130 IYEPISIFNS
-139 YLLDKIK
+139 ILDKIN
-146 ELKGTEVIN
+146 ELKVTEVIN
-155 FDCQKCTKKVLT
+155 FDCQKCIKKVLT
-167 LLENILDLFNK
+167 LLENILDVLNK

-183 KFKKFSTKDSSA
+183 KYKQFSTENNSV
-195 DCIINFYNHTVF
+195 INFYNLTIF
-207 ETPLTSIT
+207 ETPIASIT

-220 NSIITSRSD
+220 NSFITSGSD
-229 LVETYK
+229 LIETYS
-235 IGKNKIF
+235 IEKNDIF
-242 QILIFDVINEYEKQ
+242 QILIFDVINEYEKH
-256 YVVKYSLQSSGEE
+256 YVVKFSFQSIGEE
-269 NFFKNIVKDTK
+269 DFFKKIVKDAK

-293 LEEIISLYQMNA
+293 LEELISLYQMNA
-305 KRYLASKYKLSENEI
+305 KHYLASKYKLSKNEI

-325 VSALYKIKIEKIFPL
+325 VSALHKLKIEKIFPL
-340 LVDDHIEEIFL
+340 LIDDQIEEIFL

-367 CRTDI
+367 CRTEI
-372 KLDLTDIERLKTFL
+372 KLDIKDIERLKTLL

-472 TDTGKTTLINTLDL
+472 TDTGKTTLINALDL

-500 IESLNQSQFQRH
+500 IESLNQSQYQRH

-524 STRQT
+524 STHQT

-588 HFKIHVSCLSDLGL
+588 HFKIHISCLSDLGL
-602 IILMKKNRQR
+602 LILMKKNRQR

-623 NIVEANEF
+623 NIVETNKI
-631 YTILFNFEPHLKNW
+631 YNTLFKFDPHLKNW
-645 SVFNSLY
+645 SAFKSLY
-652 ASNLVEQIRKHEDLS
+652 VSNLVEQIRKSEDIS

-674 FELYQDVFKTLHQI
+674 FELYQDVFKTLFVCFGKIGKTH
-688 DKLDLHKLIKLFD
+688 
-701 QLSFYSLTNVE
+701 V
-712 TLCVFWEN
+712 V
-720 WKNSCSLN
+720 
-728 S
+728 

>member
-6 DKLSYFQ
+6 ENLTHFQ
-13 IKGALDDK
+13 VKNILDDK
-21 EEKRLIINC
+21 EEKTLIINC
-30 SNCSNLEEGRNFT
+30 SICSNLEEGRNFT
-43 SECIYCVLKILFLN
+43 SECIYCVLKNLYLN
-57 KSSID
+57 KNRID
-62 KTTTV
+62 KTTSV

-74 EYNQLSSIL
+74 EYSQLSYIL
-83 GFFNKISSI
+83 SFFNKISSI
-92 KKIWKKIDNIGK
+92 KKNWKKIDNIGK

-110 EFNCRIGTLNNFPF
+110 EFNCRIRTLYNFPF
-124 STETSP
+124 STDTSP
-130 IYEPISVLS
+130 IYEPISIFN
-139 YLLDKIK
+139 YIIDKIN
-146 ELKGTEVIN
+146 ELKGPEVIN
-155 FDCQKCTKKVLT
+155 FDCQKCIKKVLT
-167 LLENILDLFNK
+167 LLENILDVLDK

-183 KFKKFSTKDSSA
+183 KYKKFSTKNKSA
-195 DCIINFYNHTVF
+195 DCIIDFYNYIVF
-207 ETPLTSIT
+207 ETPIASIN

-220 NSIITSRSD
+220 NSFITSGSD
-229 LVETYK
+229 LNETYS

-242 QILIFDVINEYEKQ
+242 QILIFDVINEYEKH
-256 YVVKYSLQSSGEE
+256 YVVKFSFQSSGEE
-269 NFFKNIVKDTK
+269 DFFKKIVKDAK

-293 LEEIISLYQMNA
+293 LEELISLYRMNA

-325 VSALYKIKIEKIFPL
+325 VSALHKLKIEKIFPL
-340 LVDDHIEEIFL
+340 LIDDQIEEIFL

-372 KLDLTDIERLKTFL
+372 KLDIKDIERLKTFL

-402 IVIKNKYFYCRFA
+402 VVIKNKYFYCRFA

-449 NPTISAF
+449 NPTIAAF

-472 TDTGKTTLINTLDL
+472 TDTGKTTLINALDL

-500 IESLNQSQFQRH
+500 IESLNQSQYQKH

-524 STRQT
+524 STHQT

-588 HFKIHVSCLSDLGL
+588 HFKIHISCLSDLGL

-623 NIVEANEF
+623 NIVEANKI
-631 YTILFNFEPHLKNW
+631 YNTLFKFEPHLKNW
-645 SVFNSLY
+645 SAFESLY
-652 ASNLVEQIRKHEDLS
+652 LSNLVEQIRKYENLS

-688 DKLDLHKLIKLFD
+688 NKVDIYKLIELFD
-701 QLSFYSLTNVE
+701 QLSFYSLTDVE

>member
-1 MTSKI
+1 MTLKR
-6 DKLSYFQ
+6 DKLNHLQ
-13 IKGALDDK
+13 IKDALDGKK
-21 EEKRLIINC
+21 EKKLIVNC
-30 SNCSNLEEGRNFT
+30 SNCSYLEESRNFT

-57 KSSID
+57 KNSID
-62 KTTTV
+62 KTTSV
-67 KRRENLI
+67 IRRENLI
-74 EYNQLSSIL
+74 EYNQFSSIL
-83 GFFNKISSI
+83 DFFNKISSI
-92 KKIWKKIDNIGK
+92 KRIWKKIDNIGK

-110 EFNCRIGTLNNFPF
+110 EFNCSIGSLYNFPF
-124 STETSP
+124 STETRP
-130 IYEPISVLS
+130 IYEPVSVLS
-139 YLLDKIK
+139 YLLDKINK
-146 ELKGTEVIN
+146 LKRTEVIN
-155 FDCQKCTKKVLT
+155 FDCQKCIRDVLI
-167 LLENILDLFNK
+167 LLENILDIFNK
-178 LDIIQ
+178 LDIIH
-183 KFKKFSTKDSSA
+183 KFKKFSTEDSSA
-195 DCIINFYNHTVF
+195 DCTINFYNQIVF

-220 NSIITSRSD
+220 NFSITSGSD
-229 LVETYK
+229 LIETYK
-235 IGKNKIF
+235 IGENRIF
-242 QILIFDVINEYEKQ
+242 QILIFDVINEYEKH
-256 YVVKYSLQSSGEE
+256 YVVKFSLQSSGEE

-293 LEEIISLYQMNA
+293 LEEIISLYQKNA
-305 KRYLASKYKLSENEI
+305 KHYLNSKYKLSENEI
-320 ESISF
+320 DSISF
-325 VSALYKIKIEKIFPL
+325 VSALHKLKLEKIFPL
-340 LVDDHIEEIFL
+340 LIDDHIEEIFL
-351 DSPKEKVYIN
+351 DSPKEKIYIN

-372 KLDLTDIERLKTFL
+372 KLDNNDIERLKTFL

-456 LYFLILRRVNI
+456 LYFLLLRRVNI

-472 TDTGKTTLINTLDL
+472 TDTGKTTLINALDL

-500 IESLNQSQFQRH
+500 IESLNQTQFQRH

-524 STRQT
+524 SIRQT

-574 HSNNIDSF
+574 HSNTIDSF

-602 IILMKKNRQR
+602 LILMKKNRQR

-623 NIVEANEF
+623 KIVKTNEF
-631 YTILFNFEPHLKNW
+631 YTTLFKFEPHLKNW
-645 SVFNSLY
+645 SVLKSLY
-652 ASNLVEQIRKHEDLS
+652 ASNLIEQIRKNEELS
-667 QDKFQTL
+667 QDKFQIL
-674 FELYQDVFKTLHQI
+674 FELYHDVFKTLLQI
-688 DKLDLHKLIKLFD
+688 DKLELYKLIKLFD
-701 QLSFYSLTNVE
+701 QLSYYSLTNVE

-728 S
+728 L

>member
-6 DKLSYFQ
+6 DKLSHFQ

-30 SNCSNLEEGRNFT
+30 SNCSNFEEGRSFT
-43 SECIYCVLKILFLN
+43 SECIYCVLKILYLN

-62 KTTTV
+62 KTTSV
-67 KRRENLI
+67 KRRDNLI

-110 EFNCRIGTLNNFPF
+110 EFNCRIGTLYNFPF

-130 IYEPISVLS
+130 IYEPISVLG

-155 FDCQKCTKKVLT
+155 FDCQKCTRKVLT
-167 LLENILDLFNK
+167 LLENILDIFNK

-195 DCIINFYNHTVF
+195 DCIINFYNHIEF

-215 NKFTK
+215 NKFAE
-220 NSIITSRSD
+220 NSIITSGSD
-229 LVETYK
+229 LIETYK
-235 IGKNKIF
+235 IGNNKVF
-242 QILIFDVINEYEKQ
+242 QILIFDVINEYEKH
-256 YVVKYSLQSSGEE
+256 YVVKFSSQSPGEE

-293 LEEIISLYQMNA
+293 LEELISLYQMNA

-325 VSALYKIKIEKIFPL
+325 VSALHKLKIEKIFPL

-467 TVTGE
+467 TV
-472 TDTGKTTLINTLDL
+472 I
-486 LTPKEFRK
+486 F
-494 IYVENI
+494 
-500 IESLNQSQFQRH
+500 
-512 QLKYQVDSLEEQ
+512 
-524 STRQT
+524 
-529 SKQNQIKNLL
+529 
-539 HRTPDI
+539 
-545 IYLGEIL
+545 
-552 TKEEAEALFHCL
+552 
-564 AAGLKGFQTI
+564 
-574 HSNNIDSF
+574 
-582 LNRIIH
+582 
-588 HFKIHVSCLSDLGL
+588 
-602 IILMKKNRQR
+602 
-612 RIIASIVEMKN
+612 
-623 NIVEANEF
+623 
-631 YTILFNFEPHLKNW
+631 
-645 SVFNSLY
+645 
-652 ASNLVEQIRKHEDLS
+652 
-667 QDKFQTL
+667 
-674 FELYQDVFKTLHQI
+674 
-688 DKLDLHKLIKLFD
+688 
-701 QLSFYSLTNVE
+701 
-712 TLCVFWEN
+712 
-720 WKNSCSLN
+720 
-728 S
+728 

>member
-6 DKLSYFQ
+6 DKLSHFQ
-13 IKGALDDK
+13 VKDVLDDK
-21 EEKRLIINC
+21 EEKILIINC
-30 SNCSNLEEGRNFT
+30 SICSNLEEGRNFT
-43 SECIYCVLKILFLN
+43 SECIYCVLKNLYLN
-57 KSSID
+57 KNNID
-62 KTTTV
+62 KTTSV

-92 KKIWKKIDNIGK
+92 KKIWKKIDNIRK

-110 EFNCRIGTLNNFPF
+110 EFNCRIGTLYNFPF
-124 STETSP
+124 STDTSP
-130 IYEPISVLS
+130 ICEPISIFNS
-139 YLLDKIK
+139 ILDIIN
-146 ELKGTEVIN
+146 ELKVTEVIN
-155 FDCQKCTKKVLT
+155 FDCQKCIKKVLT
-167 LLENILDLFNK
+167 LLENILDVLNK

-183 KFKKFSTKDSSA
+183 KYKQFSTKNNSV
-195 DCIINFYNHTVF
+195 INFYNHTVF
-207 ETPLTSIT
+207 ETPIASIT

-220 NSIITSRSD
+220 NSFIPSGSD
-229 LVETYK
+229 LIETYS
-235 IGKNKIF
+235 IEKNDIF
-242 QILIFDVINEYEKQ
+242 QILIFDVINEYEKH
-256 YVVKYSLQSSGEE
+256 YVVKFSFQSFGEE
-269 NFFKNIVKDTK
+269 DFFKKIVKDAK

-293 LEEIISLYQMNA
+293 LEELISLYRMNA

-325 VSALYKIKIEKIFPL
+325 VSALHKLKIEKIFPL
-340 LVDDHIEEIFL
+340 LIDDQIEEIFL

-372 KLDLTDIERLKTFL
+372 KLDIKDIERLKTFL

-392 RLDFSNPSIK
+392 RLDFSNPSIQ

-449 NPTISAF
+449 NPMISAF

-472 TDTGKTTLINTLDL
+472 TDTGKTTLINALDL

-500 IESLNQSQFQRH
+500 IESLNQSKYQRH

-588 HFKIHVSCLSDLGL
+588 HFKIHISCLSDLGL
-602 IILMKKNRQR
+602 LILMKKNRQR

-623 NIVEANEF
+623 NIVETNKI
-631 YTILFNFEPHLKNW
+631 YNTLFKFDPHLKNW
-645 SVFNSLY
+645 SAFKSLY
-652 ASNLVEQIRKHEDLS
+652 LSNLVEQIRKSEDIS

-674 FELYQDVFKTLHQI
+674 FELYQDVFKTLQQI
-688 DKLDLHKLIKLFD
+688 DKLDIYKLLELFD
-701 QLSFYSLTNVE
+701 QLSFYSLTNVK

>member
-6 DKLSYFQ
+6 DKLYHLQ
-13 IKGALDDK
+13 IKDALDGKK
-21 EEKRLIINC
+21 EKILIVNC
-30 SNCSNLEEGRNFT
+30 SNCSYLEESRNFT
-43 SECIYCVLKILFLN
+43 SECVYCVLKILYLN
-57 KSSID
+57 KNSID
-62 KTTTV
+62 KSTSV

-74 EYNQLSSIL
+74 EYNQFSSIL
-83 GFFNKISSI
+83 DFFNKISSI
-92 KKIWKKIDNIGK
+92 KRIWKKIDNIGK

-110 EFNCRIGTLNNFPF
+110 EFNCSIGSLYNSPF
-124 STETSP
+124 TIETRP
-130 IYEPISVLS
+130 IYEPVSVLS
-139 YLLDKIK
+139 YLLDKINK
-146 ELKGTEVIN
+146 LKGTEVIN
-155 FDCQKCTKKVLT
+155 FDCQKCIRNVLT
-167 LLENILDLFNK
+167 LLENILDIFNK
-178 LDIIQ
+178 LDVIH
-183 KFKKFSTKDSSA
+183 KFKKFSTEDNSA
-195 DCIINFYNHTVF
+195 DCTINFYNQIVF

-220 NSIITSRSD
+220 NFSITSGSD
-229 LVETYK
+229 LIETYK
-235 IGKNKIF
+235 IGENRIF
-242 QILIFDVINEYEKQ
+242 QILIFDVINEYEKH
-256 YVVKYSLQSSGEE
+256 YVVKFSLQSSGEE
-269 NFFKNIVKDTK
+269 DFFKNIVKDTK

-305 KRYLASKYKLSENEI
+305 KRYLDSKYKLSENEI
-320 ESISF
+320 NSISF
-325 VSALYKIKIEKIFPL
+325 VSALHKLKLEKIFPL
-340 LVDDHIEEIFL
+340 LIDDHIEEIFL
-351 DSPKEKVYIN
+351 DSPKEKIYIN

-372 KLDLTDIERLKTFL
+372 KLDNTDIERLKTFL

-449 NPTISAF
+449 DPTISAF
-456 LYFLILRRVNI
+456 LYFLLLRRVNI

-472 TDTGKTTLINTLDL
+472 TDTGKTTLINALDL

-500 IESLNQSQFQRH
+500 IESLNQTQFQRH

-524 STRQT
+524 SIRQT

-574 HSNNIDSF
+574 HSNTIDSF

-602 IILMKKNRQR
+602 LILMKKNRQR

-623 NIVEANEF
+623 KIVKTNEF
-631 YTILFNFEPHLKNW
+631 YTTLFKFEPHLKNW
-645 SVFNSLY
+645 SVSKSLY
-652 ASNLVEQIRKHEDLS
+652 ASNLIEQIRKHEELS
-667 QDKFQTL
+667 QDKFQIL
-674 FELYQDVFKTLHQI
+674 FELYQDVFKTLLQI
-688 DKLDLHKLIKLFD
+688 DKLDLYKLIKLFD
-701 QLSFYSLTNVE
+701 QLSYYSLTNVE
-712 TLCVFWEN
+712 TLCVFWKN

-728 S
+728 L

>member
-6 DKLSYFQ
+6 DKLTHFQ
-13 IKGALDDK
+13 VKNALDDK
-21 EEKRLIINC
+21 EEKTLIINC
-30 SNCSNLEEGRNFT
+30 SVCSNLEEGRNFT
-43 SECIYCVLKILFLN
+43 SECISCLFKNLYLN
-57 KSSID
+57 KNSID
-62 KTTTV
+62 KTTSV

-92 KKIWKKIDNIGK
+92 KKIWKKIDNIRK

-110 EFNCRIGTLNNFPF
+110 EFNCRIGTLYNFPF
-124 STETSP
+124 STDTSP
-130 IYEPISVLS
+130 ICEPISIFNS
-139 YLLDKIK
+139 ILDIIN
-146 ELKGTEVIN
+146 ELKVTEVIN
-155 FDCQKCTKKVLT
+155 FDCQKCIKKVLT
-167 LLENILDLFNK
+167 LLENILDVLNK

-183 KFKKFSTKDSSA
+183 KYKQFSTKNNSV
-195 DCIINFYNHTVF
+195 INFYNHTVF
-207 ETPLTSIT
+207 ETPIASIT

-220 NSIITSRSD
+220 NSFIPSGSD
-229 LVETYK
+229 LIETYS
-235 IGKNKIF
+235 IEKNDIF
-242 QILIFDVINEYEKQ
+242 QILIFDVINEYEKH
-256 YVVKYSLQSSGEE
+256 YVVKFSFQSFGEE
-269 NFFKNIVKDTK
+269 DFFKKIVKDAK

-293 LEEIISLYQMNA
+293 LEELISLYRMNA

-325 VSALYKIKIEKIFPL
+325 VSALHKLKIEKIFPL
-340 LVDDHIEEIFL
+340 LIDDQIEEIFL

-372 KLDLTDIERLKTFL
+372 KLDIKDIERLKTFL

-392 RLDFSNPSIK
+392 RLDFSNPSIQ

-449 NPTISAF
+449 NPMISAF

-472 TDTGKTTLINTLDL
+472 TDTGKTTLINALYI
-486 LTPKEFRK
+486 LTHKEFRK
-494 IYVENI
+494 IYLDNI
-500 IESLNQSQFQRH
+500 IESLNQSKYQRH

-588 HFKIHVSCLSDLGL
+588 HFKIHISCLSDLGL
-602 IILMKKNRQR
+602 LILMKKNRQR

-623 NIVEANEF
+623 NIVETNKI
-631 YTILFNFEPHLKNW
+631 YNTLFKFDPHLKNW
-645 SVFNSLY
+645 SAFKSLY
-652 ASNLVEQIRKHEDLS
+652 LSNLVEQIRKSEDIS

-674 FELYQDVFKTLHQI
+674 FELYQDVFKTLQQI
-688 DKLDLHKLIKLFD
+688 DKLDIYKLLELFD
-701 QLSFYSLTNVE
+701 QLSFYSLTNVK

>member
-6 DKLSYFQ
+6 DKLSHFQ
-13 IKGALDDK
+13 VKDALDDK
-21 EEKRLIINC
+21 AEKILIINC
-30 SNCSNLEEGRNFT
+30 STCSNLEKGRNFT
-43 SECIYCVLKILFLN
+43 SECIYCVLKNLYLN
-57 KSSID
+57 KNSID
-62 KTTTV
+62 KTTSV

-74 EYNQLSSIL
+74 KYNQLSSIL

-92 KKIWKKIDNIGK
+92 KKIWKKIDNIRK

-110 EFNCRIGTLNNFPF
+110 EFNCRIGTLSNFPF
-124 STETSP
+124 STDTNT
-130 IYEPISVLS
+130 IYEPISIFNS
-139 YLLDKIK
+139 ILDKIN
-146 ELKGTEVIN
+146 ELKVTEVIN
-155 FDCQKCTKKVLT
+155 FDCQKCIRKVLT
-167 LLENILDLFNK
+167 LLENILDVLNK

-183 KFKKFSTKDSSA
+183 KYKQFSTKNNSV
-195 DCIINFYNHTVF
+195 INFYNHTVF
-207 ETPLTSIT
+207 ETPIASMT

-220 NSIITSRSD
+220 NSFITSRSD
-229 LVETYK
+229 LIETYSIEK
-235 IGKNKIF
+235 SKIF
-242 QILIFDVINEYEKQ
+242 QILIFDVINEYEKH
-256 YVVKYSLQSSGEE
+256 YLVKFSFQSSGEE
-269 NFFKNIVKDTK
+269 DFFKKIVKDAK

-293 LEEIISLYQMNA
+293 LEELISLYRMNA

-325 VSALYKIKIEKIFPL
+325 VSALHKLKIEKIFPL
-340 LVDDHIEEIFL
+340 LIDDQIEEIFL

-372 KLDLTDIERLKTFL
+372 KLDIKDIERLKTFL
-386 RLYSGR
+386 RLYSGK

-449 NPTISAF
+449 NATISAF

-472 TDTGKTTLINTLDL
+472 TDTGKTTLINALDL

-494 IYVENI
+494 IYVENT
-500 IESLNQSQFQRH
+500 IESLNQSKYQRH
-512 QLKYQVDSLEEQ
+512 QLKYQVDSLEEH
-524 STRQT
+524 STPQT

-588 HFKIHVSCLSDLGL
+588 HFNIHISCLSDLGL
-602 IILMKKNRQR
+602 LILMKKNRQG

-623 NIVEANEF
+623 NLAETNKIYN
-631 YTILFNFEPHLKNW
+631 TLFKFEPHLKNW
-645 SVFNSLY
+645 SAFKSLY
-652 ASNLVEQIRKHEDLS
+652 VSNLVEQIRKSEDIS

-688 DKLDLHKLIKLFD
+688 DKLDIYKLIELFD
-701 QLSFYSLTNVE
+701 QLSFYSLTNVK

>member
-1 MTSKI
+1 VTSKI
-6 DKLSYFQ
+6 DKLSHFQ
-13 IKGALDDK
+13 VKDALDNK
-21 EEKRLIINC
+21 EEKILIINC
-30 SNCSNLEEGRNFT
+30 SVCSNIEEGKSFT
-43 SECIYCVLKILFLN
+43 SECIYCVLKNLYLN
-57 KSSID
+57 KNNID
-62 KTTTV
+62 KTTSV

-74 EYNQLSSIL
+74 DYNKLLPIL
-83 GFFNKISSI
+83 GFFNKIGSI
-92 KKIWKKIDNIGK
+92 KKIWKKIDTIGK

-110 EFNCRIGTLNNFPF
+110 EFNCRIGTLYLF
-124 STETSP
+124 STDTSP
-130 IYEPISVLS
+130 IYEPISIFTS
-139 YLLDKIK
+139 ILDKIN
-146 ELKGTEVIN
+146 ELKGIEVIN
-155 FDCQKCTKKVLT
+155 FDCQKCIRNVLT
-167 LLENILDLFNK
+167 LLENILDILNK

-183 KFKKFSTKDSSA
+183 KYKQFSTKNNRA
-195 DCIINFYNHTVF
+195 DCIIDFYNYTIF
-207 ETPLTSIT
+207 ETPNASIIT
-215 NKFTK
+215 KFTK
-220 NSIITSRSD
+220 DPFYTSESDII
-229 LVETYK
+229 ETYS
-235 IGKNKIF
+235 IEKNEIF
-242 QILIFDVINEYEKQ
+242 QILIFNIINEYEKH
-256 YVVKYSLQSSGEE
+256 YVVKFSFQSSGEE
-269 NFFKNIVKDTK
+269 DIFKKIVKDAK
-280 NNLKLLDSDKIIP
+280 NNLKLLDSDNIIP
-293 LEEIISLYQMNA
+293 IEELISLYQINA
-305 KRYLASKYKLSENEI
+305 KRYLISKYKLSENEI

-325 VSALYKIKIEKIFPL
+325 VSALHKLKIEKIFPL
-340 LVDDHIEEIFL
+340 LIDDQIEEIFL

-372 KLDLTDIERLKTFL
+372 TLDVKDIERLKTFL

-392 RLDFSNPSIK
+392 RLDFSNPTIK

-472 TDTGKTTLINTLDL
+472 TDTGKTTLINALDL

-500 IESLNQSQFQRH
+500 IESLNQSKYQRH
-512 QLKYQVDSLEEQ
+512 QLKYQVDSLGEQ

-529 SKQNQIKNLL
+529 SKHNQIKNLL

-588 HFKIHVSCLSDLGL
+588 HFKIHISCLSDLGL
-602 IILMKKNRQR
+602 LILMKKNRQR
-612 RIIASIVEMKN
+612 RIIDSIVEMKN
-623 NIVEANEF
+623 NIVEANKI
-631 YTILFNFEPHLKNW
+631 YNTLFKFDPHLKNW
-645 SVFNSLY
+645 SAFKSLY
-652 ASNLVEQIRKHEDLS
+652 VSNLVEQIRKYEDIS

-674 FELYQDVFKTLHQI
+674 FELYEDVFKTLHQI
-688 DKLDLHKLIKLFD
+688 EKLDLYKLIELFD

-728 S
+728 L

>member
-6 DKLSYFQ
+6 ENLTHFQ
-13 IKGALDDK
+13 VKNILDDK
-21 EEKRLIINC
+21 EEKTLIINC
-30 SNCSNLEEGRNFT
+30 SICSNLEEGRNFT
-43 SECIYCVLKILFLN
+43 SECIYCVLNNLYLN
-57 KSSID
+57 KNRID
-62 KTTTV
+62 KTTSV

-74 EYNQLSSIL
+74 EYSQLSYIL
-83 GFFNKISSI
+83 SFFNKISSI
-92 KKIWKKIDNIGK
+92 KKNWKKIDNIGK

-110 EFNCRIGTLNNFPF
+110 EFNCRIRTLYNFPF
-124 STETSP
+124 STDTSP
-130 IYEPISVLS
+130 IYEPISIFN
-139 YLLDKIK
+139 YIIDKIN
-146 ELKGTEVIN
+146 ELKGPEVIN
-155 FDCQKCTKKVLT
+155 FDCQKCIKKVLT
-167 LLENILDLFNK
+167 LLENILDVLDK

-183 KFKKFSTKDSSA
+183 KYKKFSTKNKSA
-195 DCIINFYNHTVF
+195 DCIIDFYNYIVF
-207 ETPLTSIT
+207 ETPIASIN

-220 NSIITSRSD
+220 NSFIISGSD
-229 LVETYK
+229 LNETYS

-242 QILIFDVINEYEKQ
+242 QILIFDVINEYEKH
-256 YVVKYSLQSSGEE
+256 YVVKFSFQSSGEE
-269 NFFKNIVKDTK
+269 DFFKKIVKDAK

-293 LEEIISLYQMNA
+293 LEELISLYRMNA

-325 VSALYKIKIEKIFPL
+325 VSALHKLKIEKIFPL
-340 LVDDHIEEIFL
+340 LIDDQIEEIFL

-372 KLDLTDIERLKTFL
+372 KLDIKDIERLKTFL

-402 IVIKNKYFYCRFA
+402 VVIKNKYFYCRFA

-449 NPTISAF
+449 NPTIAAF

-472 TDTGKTTLINTLDL
+472 TDTGKTTLINALDL

-500 IESLNQSQFQRH
+500 IESLNQSQYQKH

-524 STRQT
+524 STHQT

-588 HFKIHVSCLSDLGL
+588 HFKIHISCLSDLGL

-623 NIVEANEF
+623 NIVEANKI
-631 YTILFNFEPHLKNW
+631 YNTLFKFEPHLKNW
-645 SVFNSLY
+645 SAFESLY
-652 ASNLVEQIRKHEDLS
+652 LSNLVEQIRKYENLS

-688 DKLDLHKLIKLFD
+688 NKVDIYKLIELFD
-701 QLSFYSLTNVE
+701 QLSFYSLTDVE

>member
-13 IKGALDDK
+13 VNDALDDK
-21 EEKRLIINC
+21 KEKILIINC
-30 SNCSNLEEGRNFT
+30 SICSSLEDGRNF
-43 SECIYCVLKILFLN
+43 SRECIYCVLKNLYLN
-57 KSSID
+57 KNRID
-62 KTTTV
+62 KTTSV
-67 KRRENLI
+67 KGHDHQI
-74 EYNQLSSIL
+74 EYDQFSSIL
-83 GFFNKISSI
+83 AFFNKINSI

-104 IKCKYQ
+104 VKCKYQ
-110 EFNCRIGTLNNFPF
+110 EFNCRIGSLYNFPF
-124 STETSP
+124 STDNSP
-130 IYEPISVLS
+130 IYEPILIFNSI
-139 YLLDKIK
+139 LDKMN
-146 ELKGTEVIN
+146 ELKGIEVISY
-155 FDCQKCTKKVLT
+155 DCQKCIRKVLS
-167 LLENILDLFNK
+167 LLESILDVFNK

-183 KFKKFSTKDSSA
+183 KYKKFSTKNNGTN
-195 DCIINFYNHTVF
+195 CIIDFYNHIVF
-207 ETPLTSIT
+207 GTPIASIT
-215 NKFTK
+215 KNFTN
-220 NSIITSRSD
+220 NSFIKSRSD
-229 LVETYK
+229 LIETYS
-235 IGKNKIF
+235 IEKNEIF
-242 QILIFDVINEYEKQ
+242 QILIFDVINEYEKH
-256 YVVKYSLQSSGEE
+256 YVVKFSFQSSGEE
-269 NFFKNIVKDTK
+269 DFFKKIVRDAKS
-280 NNLKLLDSDKIIP
+280 NLKLLDSDKIIS
-293 LEEIISLYQMNA
+293 LEELISFYQINA
-305 KRYLASKYKLSENEI
+305 KHYLAPKYKLSKNEI

-325 VSALYKIKIEKIFPL
+325 VSALHKLKIEKIFPL
-340 LVDDHIEEIFL
+340 LIDDQIEEIFL
-351 DSPKEKVYIN
+351 DSPTDKIYIN
-361 HQKFGR
+361 HQKYGR

-372 KLDLTDIERLKTFL
+372 KLDIKDIERLKTFL

-415 IDVGPVQLYNF
+415 IDVGPVQLYDF

-456 LYFLILRRVNI
+456 LYFLLLRRVNI

-472 TDTGKTTLINTLDL
+472 TDTGKTTLINALDL

-500 IESLNQSQFQRH
+500 IESLNQSMYQKH

-588 HFKIHVSCLSDLGL
+588 HFKIDISCLSDLGL
-602 IILMKKNRQR
+602 LILMKKNRKR

-623 NIVEANEF
+623 KIDKANKI
-631 YTILFNFEPHLKNW
+631 YNTLFKFDPHLKNW
-645 SVFNSLY
+645 SAFKSLY
-652 ASNLVEQIRKHEDLS
+652 VSNLVEQIRKYEDLS

-674 FELYQDVFKTLHQI
+674 FELYQDVFKTLYQI
-688 DKLDLHKLIKLFD
+688 NKLDNYKLVELFD
-701 QLSFYSLTNVE
+701 RLSFYSLTNVK